1 VLWLTKRLFGAALR
15 CTRRWA
21 WVPWTRTWRTSRRSC
36 WPPPGAYIYYC
47 VPIRVVACTPGTL
60 SFTTRKRIALR
71 TELRIFIFFHSIQ
84 SLFSARASTLCIHVP
99 APHRT
104 YYAAKVE
111 NWIVEDSAP
120 TYMIRVEKAL
130 EEERQRVAAYL
141 NAETEPKLLQ
151 VRLLI

>member
-1 VLWLTKRLFGAALR
+1 VHASAAR
-15 CTRRWA
+15 
-21 WVPWTRTWRTSRRSC
+21 
-36 WPPPGAYIYYC
+36 
-47 VPIRVVACTPGTL
+47 
-60 SFTTRKRIALR
+60 
-71 TELRIFIFFHSIQ
+71 
-84 SLFSARASTLCIHVP
+84 
-99 APHRT
+99 RT

>member
-1 VLWLTKRLFGAALR
+1 V
-15 CTRRWA
+15 
-21 WVPWTRTWRTSRRSC
+21 
-36 WPPPGAYIYYC
+36 Y
-47 VPIRVVACTPGTL
+47 
-60 SFTTRKRIALR
+60 
-71 TELRIFIFFHSIQ
+71 
-84 SLFSARASTLCIHVP
+84 HVP
-99 APHRT
+99 AAHRT

-151 VRLLI
+151 VRYSLGVCGEYVWFGGGDFACVNFLRRGRFDCAVTVEPLLRRVLIRMFLLWPFLLTALLQRLLLDFSTTLRELFVSLLLFVVAAE

>member
-1 VLWLTKRLFGAALR
+1 V
-15 CTRRWA
+15 CVY
-21 WVPWTRTWRTSRRSC
+21 VP
-36 WPPPGAYIYYC
+36 
-47 VPIRVVACTPGTL
+47 TP
-60 SFTTRKRIALR
+60 R
-71 TELRIFIFFHSIQ
+71 
-84 SLFSARASTLCIHVP
+84 
-99 APHRT
+99 RT

-151 VRLLI
+151 VRYSLNVCDLVVVIS